1 MAAAGLAGLLSKRAY
16 LGEPNSTVRFT
27 SIFGCGAL
35 FYLYRDRIQYD
46 WRVATLAACGLIGLM
61 FSRHFAEVALAI
73 FGGYLLF
80 WFAFSVRSTR
90 LAAVGHKVDISYG
103 VLLYANPVQKL
114 LIWLYPG
121 ISPWLVFIEA
131 TAIASILAL
140 ASWRLVEKPFLNL
153 KAALVVERANDPKVA
168 VSFG

>member
-1 MAAAGLAGLLSKRAY
+1 
-16 LGEPNSTVRFT
+16 
-27 SIFGCGAL
+27 
-35 FYLYRDRIQYD
+35 
-46 WRVATLAACGLIGLM
+46 
-61 FSRHFAEVALAI
+61 
-73 FGGYLLF
+73 
-80 WFAFSVRSTR
+80 VRSTR